1 LGQYSAPF
9 EEKMTDNEYI
19 VLARKYR
26 PKKFSDIIGQ
36 DEVCSVIEGAIK
48 LNRVAHAFLF
58 SGTRGIGKTTIA
70 RILAKTLNC
79 ENLDLKNP
87 EPCGKCKNCISIDND
102 SNIDVV
108 EIDAASRTGVAD
120 VREII
125 ENINYKPVDAKKK
138 IFIIDEVH
146 MLSKAAFNALL
157 KTLEEPPL
165 DVVFI
170 FATTETEK
178 VPVTILSR
186 CQRFVLRRVDL
197 NMITDHLINIAKKEG
212 YTLDKESAQIISI
225 CSEGSMRDSLSIL
238 DNVLARNKKISPE
251 LVRNVIGLT
260 DNTQALDLFE
270 SLCNGE
276 VKLSLEKFQELY
288 EKGISI
294 DELAKSLMKLTYNLA
309 LIKSKFENSYDLFDS
324 KSIDRLKKLSEKF
337 EMDFLTRF
345 WEVMQ
350 RYLNELSDTFDEKQ
364 CFEMAIMRM
373 CYISLIPTPFEA
385 LIKKEDNKKRLE
397 EIEEN
402 QQSSQNND
410 SQITQKKTSE
420 IVNNNLA
427 LKKDLLDQNK
437 ISKNSESNLKKF
449 TKLVEFLEKK
459 SEMLVAY
466 HLRNSFRL
474 VSYSELDGN
483 KDAFHIE
490 LENIGEN
497 EEAQSILWK
506 ASKILGKLTNKR
518 WILSVTNNSGFK
530 SLSEIEQL
538 NYERKVEQIKKEDSI
553 KKILDIIPS
562 SEVTSVKE
570 IEKENI
576 KNKEKK

>member
-1 LGQYSAPF
+1 
-9 EEKMTDNEYI
+9 MTDNEYI

-87 EPCGKCKNCISIDND
+87 EPCGKCKNCISIDNE

-309 LIKSKFENSYDLFDS
+309 LIKSKFENSYDFLDS
-324 KSIDRLKKLSEKF
+324 KSVDRLKKLSEKF

-518 WILSVTNNSGFK
+518 WILSITNNSGFK

>member
-1 LGQYSAPF
+1 
-9 EEKMTDNEYI
+9 MTDNEYI

-197 NMITDHLINIAKKEG
+197 NMITEHLINVSKKEG
-212 YTLDKESAQIISI
+212 YTLDKESRIEP
-225 CSEGSMRDSLSIL
+225 SEHL
-238 DNVLARNKKISPE
+238 DMI
-251 LVRNVIGLT
+251 
-260 DNTQALDLFE
+260 
-270 SLCNGE
+270 
-276 VKLSLEKFQELY
+276 
-288 EKGISI
+288 
-294 DELAKSLMKLTYNLA
+294 
-309 LIKSKFENSYDLFDS
+309 
-324 KSIDRLKKLSEKF
+324 
-337 EMDFLTRF
+337 
-345 WEVMQ
+345 
-350 RYLNELSDTFDEKQ
+350 
-364 CFEMAIMRM
+364 
-373 CYISLIPTPFEA
+373 
-385 LIKKEDNKKRLE
+385 
-397 EIEEN
+397 
-402 QQSSQNND
+402 
-410 SQITQKKTSE
+410 
-420 IVNNNLA
+420 
-427 LKKDLLDQNK
+427 
-437 ISKNSESNLKKF
+437 
-449 TKLVEFLEKK
+449 
-459 SEMLVAY
+459 
-466 HLRNSFRL
+466 
-474 VSYSELDGN
+474 
-483 KDAFHIE
+483 
-490 LENIGEN
+490 
-497 EEAQSILWK
+497 
-506 ASKILGKLTNKR
+506 
-518 WILSVTNNSGFK
+518 
-530 SLSEIEQL
+530 
-538 NYERKVEQIKKEDSI
+538 
-553 KKILDIIPS
+553 
-562 SEVTSVKE
+562 
-570 IEKENI
+570 
-576 KNKEKK
+576 

>member
-1 LGQYSAPF
+1 
-9 EEKMTDNEYI
+9 MTDNEYI

-197 NMITDHLINIAKKEG
+197 NMITEHLINVSKKEG

>member
-1 LGQYSAPF
+1 
-9 EEKMTDNEYI
+9 MTDNEYI

-402 QQSSQNND
+402 QQSSQNNG
-410 SQITQKKTSE
+410 SQITQKKTLDMG
-420 IVNNNLA
+420 NNNLA

-483 KDAFHIE
+483 KEAFHIE
-490 LENIGEN
+490 LEIIGEN
-497 EEAQSILWK
+497 QEAQSILWK

>member
-1 LGQYSAPF
+1 
-9 EEKMTDNEYI
+9 MTDIEYI

-125 ENINYKPVDAKKK
+125 ENINYKPVNAKKK

-197 NMITDHLINIAKKEG
+197 NLITEHLINVSKKEG

-309 LIKSKFENSYDLFDS
+309 LIKSKFENSYDFLDS
-324 KSIDRLKKLSEKF
+324 KSVDRLKKLSEKF

-483 KDAFHIE
+483 KEAFHIE
-490 LENIGEN
+490 LEIIGEN
-497 EEAQSILWK
+497 QEAQSILWK

-518 WILSVTNNSGFK
+518 WILSITNNSGFK
-530 SLSEIEQL
+530 SLSEIEQF

>member
-1 LGQYSAPF
+1 
-9 EEKMTDNEYI
+9 MTDNEYI

-197 NMITDHLINIAKKEG
+197 NMITDHLITIAKKEG

-385 LIKKEDNKKRLE
+385 LIKKEDNKKKLE

-483 KDAFHIE
+483 KEAFHIE
-490 LENIGEN
+490 LEIIGEN
-497 EEAQSILWK
+497 QEAQSILWK

>member
-1 LGQYSAPF
+1 
-9 EEKMTDNEYI
+9 MTDNEYI

-410 SQITQKKTSE
+410 SQITQKTSE

>member
-1 LGQYSAPF
+1 
-9 EEKMTDNEYI
+9 MTDIEYI

-87 EPCGKCKNCISIDND
+87 EPCGKCKNCISIDNE

-125 ENINYKPVDAKKK
+125 ENINYKPVNAKKK

-197 NMITDHLINIAKKEG
+197 NLITEHLINVSKKEG

-309 LIKSKFENSYDLFDS
+309 LIKSKFENSYDFLDS
-324 KSIDRLKKLSEKF
+324 KSVDRLKKLSEKF

>member
-1 LGQYSAPF
+1 
-9 EEKMTDNEYI
+9 MTDNEYI

-490 LENIGEN
+490 LENIGVN

-530 SLSEIEQL
+530 SLSEIEQF

>member
-1 LGQYSAPF
+1 
-9 EEKMTDNEYI
+9 MTDNEYI

-518 WILSVTNNSGFK
+518 WILSITNNSGFK

>member
-1 LGQYSAPF
+1 
-9 EEKMTDNEYI
+9 MTDNEYI

-397 EIEEN
+397 ETEEN

>member
-1 LGQYSAPF
+1 
-9 EEKMTDNEYI
+9 MTDNEYI

-490 LENIGEN
+490 LENIGAN

-530 SLSEIEQL
+530 SLSEIEQF

>member
-1 LGQYSAPF
+1 
-9 EEKMTDNEYI
+9 MTDNEYI

-87 EPCGKCKNCISIDND
+87 EPCGKCKNCISIDNE

-186 CQRFVLRRVDL
+186 CQRFALRRVDL

>member
-1 LGQYSAPF
+1 
-9 EEKMTDNEYI
+9 MTDNEYI

-87 EPCGKCKNCISIDND
+87 EPCGKCKNCISIDNE

-125 ENINYKPVDAKKK
+125 ENINYKPVNAKKK

-197 NMITDHLINIAKKEG
+197 NMITDHLINVAKKEG

-309 LIKSKFENSYDLFDS
+309 LIKSKFENSYDFFDS

-385 LIKKEDNKKRLE
+385 LIKKEDDKKRLT
-397 EIEEN
+397 EIGEN
-402 QQSSQNND
+402 RQSSQNDD
-410 SQITQKKTSE
+410 SQITQKETSN
-420 IVNNNLA
+420 IVENNLA
-427 LKKDLLDQNK
+427 LKRDLLDQNK
-437 ISKNSESNLKKF
+437 SFENNESNLKKF
-449 TKLVEFLEKK
+449 TELVEFLEKE

-497 EEAQSILWK
+497 QEAQSILWK

-518 WILSVTNNSGFK
+518 WILSVTNKSGFK

-570 IEKENI
+570 IEKENN

>member
-1 LGQYSAPF
+1 
-9 EEKMTDNEYI
+9 M
-19 VLARKYR
+19 
-26 PKKFSDIIGQ
+26 
-36 DEVCSVIEGAIK
+36 
-48 LNRVAHAFLF
+48 
-58 SGTRGIGKTTIA
+58 
-70 RILAKTLNC
+70 
-79 ENLDLKNP
+79 
-87 EPCGKCKNCISIDND
+87 
-102 SNIDVV
+102 DVV
-108 EIDAASRTGVAD
+108 EIDAASRTGVSD

-125 ENINYKPVDAKKK
+125 ENINYKPMSAKKK
-138 IFIIDEVH
+138 IYIIDEVH

-157 KTLEEPPL
+157 KTLEEPPP
-165 DVVFI
+165 DVLFI
-170 FATTETEK
+170 FATTEIEK
-178 VPVTILSR
+178 IPVTILSR

>member
-1 LGQYSAPF
+1 
-9 EEKMTDNEYI
+9 MTDNEYI

-87 EPCGKCKNCISIDND
+87 EPCGKCKNCISIDNE

-125 ENINYKPVDAKKK
+125 ENINYKPVNAKKK

-197 NMITDHLINIAKKEG
+197 NMITEHLINVAKKEG

-288 EKGISI
+288 DKGISI

-309 LIKSKFENSYDLFDS
+309 LIKSKFENSYDFLDS

-373 CYISLIPTPFEA
+373 CYISLIPTPFEV

-402 QQSSQNND
+402 QQPFQNND
-410 SQITQKKTSE
+410 SQTTQKKTSD

-449 TKLVEFLEKK
+449 TELVEFLEKK
-459 SEMLVAY
+459 SEILVAY

-506 ASKILGKLTNKR
+506 ASKILGNLTNKR
-518 WILSVTNNSGFK
+518 WILSVTNKSGFK

-562 SEVTSVKE
+562 SEVTSVKK

>member
-1 LGQYSAPF
+1 
-9 EEKMTDNEYI
+9 MTDNEYI

>member
-1 LGQYSAPF
+1 
-9 EEKMTDNEYI
+9 MTDNEYI

-459 SEMLVAY
+459 SEMLVSY

>member
-1 LGQYSAPF
+1 
-9 EEKMTDNEYI
+9 MTDNEYI

-212 YTLDKESAQIISI
+212 YSLDKESAQIISI

-427 LKKDLLDQNK
+427 LKKDLLDENK

>member
-1 LGQYSAPF
+1 
-9 EEKMTDNEYI
+9 MTDNEYI

-427 LKKDLLDQNK
+427 LKKDLLDENK

>member
-1 LGQYSAPF
+1 
-9 EEKMTDNEYI
+9 
-19 VLARKYR
+19 
-26 PKKFSDIIGQ
+26 
-36 DEVCSVIEGAIK
+36 
-48 LNRVAHAFLF
+48 
-58 SGTRGIGKTTIA
+58 
-70 RILAKTLNC
+70 
-79 ENLDLKNP
+79 
-87 EPCGKCKNCISIDND
+87 
-102 SNIDVV
+102 
-108 EIDAASRTGVAD
+108 
-120 VREII
+120 
-125 ENINYKPVDAKKK
+125 
-138 IFIIDEVH
+138 
-146 MLSKAAFNALL
+146 
-157 KTLEEPPL
+157 
-165 DVVFI
+165 
-170 FATTETEK
+170 
-178 VPVTILSR
+178 
-186 CQRFVLRRVDL
+186 
-197 NMITDHLINIAKKEG
+197 
-212 YTLDKESAQIISI
+212 
-225 CSEGSMRDSLSIL
+225 
-238 DNVLARNKKISPE
+238 
-251 LVRNVIGLT
+251 
-260 DNTQALDLFE
+260 
-270 SLCNGE
+270 
-276 VKLSLEKFQELY
+276 
-288 EKGISI
+288 
-294 DELAKSLMKLTYNLA
+294 
-309 LIKSKFENSYDLFDS
+309 
-324 KSIDRLKKLSEKF
+324 
-337 EMDFLTRF
+337 
-345 WEVMQ
+345 MQ

-364 CFEMAIMRM
+364 CFEMAIMRL

-427 LKKDLLDQNK
+427 LKKDLLDENK

-449 TKLVEFLEKK
+449 TKLVEFLEKN

>member
-1 LGQYSAPF
+1 
-9 EEKMTDNEYI
+9 MTDNEYI

-212 YTLDKESAQIISI
+212 YTLDKESAKIISI

-427 LKKDLLDQNK
+427 LKKDLLDENK

>member
-1 LGQYSAPF
+1 
-9 EEKMTDNEYI
+9 MTDIEYI

-490 LENIGEN
+490 LENIGVN

-530 SLSEIEQL
+530 SLSEIEQF

>member
-1 LGQYSAPF
+1 
-9 EEKMTDNEYI
+9 MTDNEYI

-197 NMITDHLINIAKKEG
+197 NLITEHLINVSKKEG

-483 KDAFHIE
+483 KEAFHIE
-490 LENIGEN
+490 LEIIGEN
-497 EEAQSILWK
+497 QEAQSILWK

-518 WILSVTNNSGFK
+518 WILSVTNKSGFK

>member
-1 LGQYSAPF
+1 
-9 EEKMTDNEYI
+9 MTDNEYI

-309 LIKSKFENSYDLFDS
+309 LIKSKFENSYDFFDS

-459 SEMLVAY
+459 SEMLIAY